1 MIAQQHP
8 PVEHWRRVLAVLEST
23 YADAVDGRSTLA
35 PHEVA
40 RLEGM
45 IAAYQRIIRDATP

>member
-23 YADAVDGRSTLA
+23 YADAVEGRSTLA
-35 PHEVA
+35 SHEVA

-45 IAAYQRIIRDATP
+45 IAAYQRIIRDVTP